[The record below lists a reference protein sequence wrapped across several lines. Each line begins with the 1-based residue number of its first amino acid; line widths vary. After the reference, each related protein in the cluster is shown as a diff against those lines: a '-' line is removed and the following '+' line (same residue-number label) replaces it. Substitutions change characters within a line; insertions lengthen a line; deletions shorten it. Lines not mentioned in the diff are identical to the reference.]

1 MTAMS
6 HKTFRMELAEHF
18 RWKSIALNALIVLGV
33 LSALYAILNVIP
45 VHKYATFTHPPTGIQ
60 IKFPNNWG
68 FDDPKQ
74 PGAIIVFTAPPEG
87 PLDMFTENVVLTYWD
102 LNPDI
107 NTLTKL
113 SQKMVHQVTRT
124 FKGYMEVL
132 ESKRSRV
139 GGQLGYKF
147 VYVGKVEGVDDPN
160 KFMHV
165 WTIIGN
171 RAFILTYVAQES
183 TFNKYLKFVNTM
195 VDSLRP
201 IPQQK

>member
-1 MTAMS
+1 MTLPDHNTPS
-6 HKTFRMELAEHF
+6 MELAEHF
-18 RWKSIALNALIVLGV
+18 RWKSIALNAMIVFGV
-33 LSALYAILNVIP
+33 LIAIYAILNVIP
-45 VHKYATFTHPPTGIQ
+45 VYKYATFTHPPTGIR

-107 NTLTKL
+107 NTLPKL
-113 SQKMVHQVTRT
+113 SSKMIHQVTRT

-132 ESKRSRV
+132 ESKKSRV
-139 GGQLGYKF
+139 GGRLGHKF
-147 VYVGKVEGVDDPN
+147 VYVGKVEGVDHPN

-171 RAFILTYVAQES
+171 RAFIITYMAKES

-195 VDSLRP
+195 IDSLGP
-201 IPQQK
+201 IPEKK